1 MTKYNFSEV
10 LFKVMLSF
18 LLFAGAIEMDLRKLK
33 EEKWVIGILAVFGTL
48 ISTFVV
54 GYAMYF
60 LLPLVNIQLELIHCL
75 LFGALIS
82 PTDPI
87 AVLAMIKKSHV
98 SKNLES
104 QIAGESLFND
114 GIGVVIFLT
123 ILSIAF
129 PRGGLAEAQISAMH
143 VAELFGVEVVGGI
156 LLGAAIGYVG
166 RWLLVIID
174 NEHTEIEVLVTLSMV
189 LGGASLAEML
199 HVSMPLSTV
208 VMGIFV
214 GEKGRGEET
223 DPIAGEYVYKFWSLM
238 DEAMNAILF
247 ILIGLQVIVIN
258 WELGFFVA
266 AGIAIIIVLLA
277 RFIGVSIPIS
287 IIRTRI
293 EIPKYTIRILTWSG
307 LRGGISV
314 ALALSLYDTAKE
326 FSVNPRIID
335 LIISMTY
342 SVVLF
347 SILVQGLTVGK
358 LFAKANPD
366 NGSAPTSEKP
376 EVSDHT

>member
-1 MTKYNFSEV
+1 
-10 LFKVMLSF
+10 
-18 LLFAGAIEMDLRKLK
+18 
-33 EEKWVIGILAVFGTL
+33 
-48 ISTFVV
+48 
-54 GYAMYF
+54 
-60 LLPLVNIQLELIHCL
+60 
-75 LFGALIS
+75 
-82 PTDPI
+82 
-87 AVLAMIKKSHV
+87 MIKKSHV